1 MHSVLITAVL
11 LGAAPSPPKLAMP
24 GLSVIGIEA
33 QYGEFL
39 GEHLAQQLTFEGLDV
54 VTTKEIGSLLG
65 LERQKQL
72 LGCGE
77 TASSCIAELASA
89 LGADGVLMG
98 DVAKVGGKTQINL
111 KIISARD
118 GTTLAAFSDRVE
130 GEEAV
135 LDGLTRA
142 SAQLAEGTAKALKRT
157 LTPVALSLRGSGA
170 STPPWWVPV
179 VAGAV
184 VAGTGVV
191 FFVLGNADYTRL
203 VGATPAT
210 RLGLTEAASLRDGG
224 ALKQGLG
231 VTLIGVGAAA
241 IVGGGLWWLF
251 GRSSG
256 PALAVVPGADG
267 ATLVV
272 SGGFP

>member
-1 MHSVLITAVL
+1 MHSVLLTAVL
-11 LGAAPSPPKLAMP
+11 LGADPSPPKLAMP

-33 QYGEFL
+33 QYAEFL

-54 VTTKEIGSLLG
+54 VTTKEIASLLG
-65 LERQKQL
+65 IERQKQL

-157 LTPVALSLRGSGA
+157 LVPVALSLRGGA

-191 FFVLGNADYTRL
+191 LFLLGNADYARL
-203 VGATPAT
+203 VGATPTA
-210 RLGLTEAASLRDGG
+210 RIGLTEAASLRDGG

-241 IVGGGLWWLF
+241 IVGGGVWWLL
-251 GRSSG
+251 GRTSG
-256 PALAVVPGADG
+256 PALAVVPGGDG